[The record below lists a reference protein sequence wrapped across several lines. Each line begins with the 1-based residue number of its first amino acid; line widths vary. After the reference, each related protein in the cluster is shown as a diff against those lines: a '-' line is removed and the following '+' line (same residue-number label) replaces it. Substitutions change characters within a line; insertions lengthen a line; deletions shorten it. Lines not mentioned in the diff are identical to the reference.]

1 VQSSKIERKLGRLL
15 SPFDSAQLLL
25 LTPLPTFGRLAP
37 LASRLSYILRVLC
50 AIERASSERLQLQI
64 VVVLTISSWSTR
76 LFLLFLSQMLFF
88 RGRIR
93 SPWVVPDAVSTSHFL
108 FSRRPTHSHATVLVC
123 GLTLVV
129 MATKSGEDFLKPLQC
144 GTKGRVGRNLPSR
157 PPSPIHPC

>member
-93 SPWVVPDAVSTSHFL
+93 SPWVVPDAVST
-108 FSRRPTHSHATVLVC
+108 HSHATVLVC